1 MYLYC
6 FRTSGLLQLGR
17 GFILMSSSFLALAD
31 TATAPSF
38 ALHPINAPI
47 SLTLTPRLES
57 ASADSTRPDTP
68 QLPRNVP
75 QPAPGPARSPTP
87 VESVSNR
94 IQLLPLEVSING
106 EEVGSWVLFERDG
119 TLFAPV
125 DAFTEWRVNRRP
137 GAEMVVH
144 QGQQWYALASVPG
157 FESKRNFSN
166 GSVALTF
173 SPQAF
178 ASTQLTPR
186 AIERLALS
194 TPTLSGFVNYD
205 ISYSYFG
212 ASGGAATNNMGALLE
227 LGVSSGWGVLTST
240 YSGSN
245 LLSKDPLAPKTVRRL
260 ETTLTRDLPES
271 NLTLRL
277 GDSSTRSSNLGRSFF
292 FGGFQLDKNFSLT
305 PGFISQP
312 LPVLAGLSGGPSIV
326 ELYINDVLRQ
336 TSRVPP
342 GPFSIDNFPQ
352 LTGSGQ
358 ARVVVRDALGRE
370 TVLAQNFFSRAELLE
385 EGLSDWSVAG
395 GAVRQNLGA
404 KNADYGQAFLS
415 GLWRYGVNKQLTAE
429 ANAELGRVTQSAG
442 LGVATALPFT
452 ILGQAGLAASNDA
465 NIGRGSKHLFGL
477 EHTGLR
483 QSFSLRYEGA
493 SRGYRQM
500 GQDLNA
506 LPFKRQLSAS
516 YNYASEKFGSV
527 GLGYARVNSYE
538 LGALTTYSASYS
550 MRIGERSSLSL
561 NAVHVNGLPGDSGS
575 STSVGVN
582 LVVPFENQIAV
593 ASGFAYR
600 AGQTD
605 GFISANKGLAD
616 DTGFSWRTQAGQRS
630 NQIYSE
636 GSLNYQGNRS
646 FISAD
651 VNATGSQRSVRLG
664 AQGGLVAIDGQVFAT
679 RRVAGSYAL
688 VEVPGYADVGV
699 GFNGRIL
706 ARTNADGKAL
716 VPGLQPYAINAIRL
730 DPAELPISAELD
742 SIEQTA
748 VPGNRNG
755 VIIKFPVR
763 TGRGA
768 LIKIVFDDDQPAP
781 AGAELELVGDKQPFF
796 VARRGEAF
804 VTGLQPSNQLRLKWQ
819 DKTCNLTVV
828 LEPAVSQDDIARV
841 GPLKCSGVIR

>member
-1 MYLYC
+1 MLSYSIHTL
-6 FRTSGLLQLGR
+6 TLLPLTCS
-17 GFILMSSSFLALAD
+17 FILLSSNSLVFAE
-31 TATAPSF
+31 TAPSSV
-38 ALHPINAPI
+38 LRPDSAPI
-47 SLTLTPRLES
+47 KLAAPPGLAG
-57 ASADSTRPDTP
+57 ASADNSRPDTP
-68 QLPRNVP
+68 TIPRRLQ
-75 QPAPGPARSPTP
+75 QPAS
-87 VESVSNR
+87 VESSANR
-94 IQLLPLEVSING
+94 IQQLPLEVSING
-106 EEVGSWVLFERDG
+106 EEVGSWVLLERDG

-125 DAFTEWRVNRRP
+125 DAFAEWRINRRSS
-137 GAEMVVH
+137 AEPMVY
-144 QGQQWYALASVPG
+144 QGRQWYALSSVPG

-166 GSVALTF
+166 QSVELKF

-178 ASTQLTPR
+178 ASTRLTPP
-186 AIERLALS
+186 ASERLALT
-194 TPTLSGFVNYD
+194 TPALSGFANYD
-205 ISYSYFG
+205 ISYSYAG
-212 ASGGAATNNMGALLE
+212 ASGSAATNDMGVLLE

-240 YSGSN
+240 YSGRS
-245 LLSKDPLAPKTVRRL
+245 LLSRDPLTPRSVVRL
-260 ETTLTRDLPES
+260 ETTFTRDLPDK

-277 GDSSTRSSNLGRSFF
+277 GDSATRSSNLGRSFF
-292 FGGFQLDKNFSLT
+292 FGGFQLNRNFGLT

-312 LPVLAGLSGGPSIV
+312 LPVLAGISGGPSTV

-336 TSRVPP
+336 TSRVPA

-370 TVLAQNFFSRAELLE
+370 SVLAENFFSRAELLE
-385 EGLSDWSVAG
+385 QGLSDWSVAG
-395 GAVRQNLGA
+395 GALRNNLGA
-404 KNADYGQAFLS
+404 KNADYGQPFLS
-415 GLWRYGVNKQLTAE
+415 GLWRYGVNKQLTTE

-465 NIGRGSKHLFGL
+465 NTGRGSKYLVGL

-483 QSFSLRYEGA
+483 QSFSLRIEGA
-493 SRGYRQM
+493 SRGYRQI
-500 GQDLNA
+500 GQEINS

-516 YNYASEKFGSV
+516 YNYASQKFGSV
-527 GLGYARVNSYE
+527 GLGYARVNSFD
-538 LGALTTYSASYS
+538 LGALTTYSGSYS
-550 MRIGERSSLSL
+550 MRIGARSSLSL
-561 NAVHVNGLPGDSGS
+561 NAVHVNGLSGSTAS
-575 STSVGVN
+575 STSFGVN
-582 LVVPFENQIAV
+582 LVVPLENQVAI
-593 ASGFAYR
+593 ASGLSYR

-605 GFISANKGLAD
+605 GFVSASQGLAG

-636 GSLNYQGNRS
+636 GGLNYQGNRS
-646 FISAD
+646 LISAD

-664 AQGGLVAIDGQVFAT
+664 AQGGLVAIDGQLFAT
-679 RRVAGSYAL
+679 RRVSGSYAL

-699 GFNGRIL
+699 GFNGRVL

-716 VPGLQPYAINAIRL
+716 VPGLQPYAVNSIRL

-755 VIIKFPVR
+755 VIIRFPVR
-763 TGRGA
+763 SGRGA

-781 AGAELELVGDKQPFF
+781 AGAELELVGDKQEFF

-804 VTGLQPSNQLRLKWQ
+804 VTGLQPSNQLRLKWL
-819 DKTCNLTVV
+819 DRSCVLTVV

>member
-1 MYLYC
+1 MLSYSIHTL
-6 FRTSGLLQLGR
+6 TLLPLTCS
-17 GFILMSSSFLALAD
+17 FILLSSNSLVFAE
-31 TATAPSF
+31 TAPSSV
-38 ALHPINAPI
+38 LRPDSAPI
-47 SLTLTPRLES
+47 KLAAPPGLVG
-57 ASADSTRPDTP
+57 ASADNSRPDTP
-68 QLPRNVP
+68 TIPRRLQ
-75 QPAPGPARSPTP
+75 QPAS
-87 VESVSNR
+87 VESSANR

-106 EEVGSWVLFERDG
+106 EEVGSWVLLERDG

-125 DAFTEWRVNRRP
+125 DAFAEWRINRRP
-137 GAEMVVH
+137 NAEPMVY
-144 QGQQWYALASVPG
+144 QGRQWYALSSVPG

-166 GSVALTF
+166 QSVELKF

-178 ASTQLTPR
+178 ASTRLTPP
-186 AIERLALS
+186 ASERLALT
-194 TPTLSGFVNYD
+194 TPALSGFANYD
-205 ISYSYFG
+205 ISYSYAG
-212 ASGGAATNNMGALLE
+212 ASGSAATNDMGVLLE

-240 YSGSN
+240 YSGRS
-245 LLSKDPLAPKTVRRL
+245 LLSRDPLTPRSVVRL
-260 ETTLTRDLPES
+260 ETTFTRDLPDK

-277 GDSSTRSSNLGRSFF
+277 GDSATRSSNLGRSFF
-292 FGGFQLDKNFSLT
+292 FGGFQLNRNFGLS

-312 LPVLAGLSGGPSIV
+312 VPVLAGISGGPSTV

-336 TSRVPP
+336 TSRVPA

-370 TVLAQNFFSRAELLE
+370 SVLAENFFSRAELLE
-385 EGLSDWSVAG
+385 QGLSDWSVAG
-395 GAVRQNLGA
+395 GALRNNLGA
-404 KNADYGQAFLS
+404 KNADYGQPFLS
-415 GLWRYGVNKQLTAE
+415 GLWRYGVNKQLTTE

-465 NIGRGSKHLFGL
+465 NTGRGSKYLVGL

-483 QSFSLRYEGA
+483 QSFSLRIEGA
-493 SRGYRQM
+493 SRGYRQI
-500 GQDLNA
+500 GQEINS

-527 GLGYARVNSYE
+527 GLGYARVNSFD

-550 MRIGERSSLSL
+550 MRIGARSSLSL
-561 NAVHVNGLPGDSGS
+561 NAVHVNGLSGGTAS
-575 STSVGVN
+575 STSFGVN
-582 LVVPFENQIAV
+582 LVVPLENQVAV
-593 ASGFAYR
+593 ASGLSYR

-605 GFISANKGLAD
+605 GFVSASQGLAG

-636 GSLNYQGNRS
+636 GGLNYQGNRS
-646 FISAD
+646 LISAD

-664 AQGGLVAIDGQVFAT
+664 AQGGLVAIDSQLFAT
-679 RRVAGSYAL
+679 RRVSGSYAL

-699 GFNGRIL
+699 GFNGRVL

-716 VPGLQPYAINAIRL
+716 VPGLLPYAVNAIRL

-755 VIIKFPVR
+755 VIIRFPVR
-763 TGRGA
+763 SGRGA

-781 AGAELELVGDKQPFF
+781 AGAELELVGDKQEFF

-804 VTGLQPSNQLRLKWQ
+804 VTGLQPSNQLRLKWL
-819 DKTCNLTVV
+819 DRSCVLTVV

>member
-1 MYLYC
+1 MLSYSIHT
-6 FRTSGLLQLGR
+6 FTLLPLTCS
-17 GFILMSSSFLALAD
+17 FILLSSNSLVFAE
-31 TATAPSF
+31 TAPSSV
-38 ALHPINAPI
+38 LRPDSAPI
-47 SLTLTPRLES
+47 KLAVPPGLAS
-57 ASADSTRPDTP
+57 ASADNSRPDTP
-68 QLPRNVP
+68 TIPRRLQ
-75 QPAPGPARSPTP
+75 QPAP
-87 VESVSNR
+87 VESSANR
-94 IQLLPLEVSING
+94 IQQLPLEVSING
-106 EEVGSWVLFERDG
+106 EEVGSWVLLERDG

-125 DAFTEWRVNRRP
+125 DAFTEWRINRRP
-137 GAEMVVH
+137 SAEPMLY
-144 QGQQWYALASVPG
+144 QGRQWYALSSVPG

-166 GSVALTF
+166 QSVELKF

-178 ASTQLTPR
+178 ASTRLTPP
-186 AIERLALS
+186 ASERLALT
-194 TPTLSGFVNYD
+194 TPALSGFANYD
-205 ISYSYFG
+205 ISYSYSG
-212 ASGGAATNNMGALLE
+212 ASGSAATNDMGVLLE

-240 YSGSN
+240 YSGRS
-245 LLSKDPLAPKTVRRL
+245 LLSRDPLTPRSVVRL
-260 ETTLTRDLPES
+260 ETTFTRDLPDK

-277 GDSSTRSSNLGRSFF
+277 GDSATRSSNLGRSFF
-292 FGGFQLDKNFSLT
+292 FGGFQLNRNFGLS

-312 LPVLAGLSGGPSIV
+312 VPVLAGISGGPSTV

-336 TSRVPP
+336 TSRVPA

-370 TVLAQNFFSRAELLE
+370 SVLAQNFFSRAELLE
-385 EGLSDWSVAG
+385 QGLSDWSVAG
-395 GAVRQNLGA
+395 GALRNNLGA
-404 KNADYGQAFLS
+404 KNADYGQPFLS
-415 GLWRYGVNKQLTAE
+415 GLWRYGVNKQLTTE

-465 NIGRGSKHLFGL
+465 NTGRGSKYLVGL

-483 QSFSLRYEGA
+483 QSYSLRIEGA
-493 SRGYRQM
+493 TRGYRQI
-500 GQDLNA
+500 GQEINS

-516 YNYASEKFGSV
+516 YNYASQKFGSV
-527 GLGYARVNSYE
+527 GLGYARVNSFD
-538 LGALTTYSASYS
+538 LGALTTYSVSYS
-550 MRIGERSSLSL
+550 MRIGARSSLSF
-561 NAVHVNGLPGDSGS
+561 NAVHVNGLSGSTTS
-575 STSVGVN
+575 STSFGVN
-582 LVVPFENQIAV
+582 LMVPLENQVAV
-593 ASGFAYR
+593 ASGLSYR

-605 GFISANKGLAD
+605 GFVSASQGLAG

-636 GSLNYQGNRS
+636 GGLNYQGNRS
-646 FISAD
+646 LITAD

-664 AQGGLVAIDGQVFAT
+664 AQGGLVAIDGQLFAT
-679 RRVAGSYAL
+679 RRVSGSYAL

-699 GFNGRIL
+699 GFNGRVL

-716 VPGLQPYAINAIRL
+716 VPGLLPFAVNAIRL

-748 VPGNRNG
+748 VPGNRTG

-781 AGAELELVGDKQPFF
+781 AGAELELVGDKQEFF

-804 VTGLQPSNQLRLKWQ
+804 VTGLQSSNQLRLKWL
-819 DKTCNLTVV
+819 DKTCNLTVI
-828 LEPAVSQDDIARV
+828 LQPAINQDDIARV
-841 GPLKCSGVIR
+841 GPLKCSGVMR

>member
-1 MYLYC
+1 ML
-6 FRTSGLLQLGR
+6 
-17 GFILMSSSFLALAD
+17 SSCPPTLAD
-31 TATAPSF
+31 TPFPLSTALDPD
-38 ALHPINAPI
+38 AAPAK
-47 SLTLTPRLES
+47 LVMTPTLNS
-57 ASADSTRPDTP
+57 ASADDPGQNTRT
-68 QLPRNVP
+68 LPRRFQ
-75 QPAPGPARSPTP
+75 QPVP
-87 VESVSNR
+87 VESGANR
-94 IQLLPLEVSING
+94 LQLLPLEVSING
-106 EEVGSWVLFERDG
+106 EEVGNWVLFERDG
-119 TLFAPV
+119 TLYAPTE
-125 DAFTEWRVNRRP
+125 AFTEWRVNRRP
-137 GAEMVVH
+137 NAEPVIY
-144 QGQQWYALASVPG
+144 QGRQWYALSSVQG

-166 GSVALTF
+166 GSVELNF

-178 ASTQLTPR
+178 ASTRLTP
-186 AIERLALS
+186 AAAERLALS
-194 TPTLSGFVNYD
+194 APALSGFANYD
-205 ISYSYFG
+205 ISYSYSG
-212 ASGGAATNNMGALLE
+212 ASGSAATNDMGALLE
-227 LGVSSGWGVLTST
+227 LGISSGWGVLTST
-240 YSGSN
+240 YSGRS
-245 LLSKDPLAPKTVRRL
+245 LLSQDPLAPRTVRRL
-260 ETTLTRDLPES
+260 ETTFTSDLPDK

-277 GDSSTRSSNLGRSFF
+277 GDSATRSSNLGRSVF

-312 LPVLAGLSGGPSIV
+312 LPVLTGISGGPSTV

-336 TSRVPP
+336 TSRVPS

-358 ARVVVRDALGRE
+358 ARVVVRDSLGRE
-370 TVLAQNFFSRAELLE
+370 SVLAQNFFSRAELLE
-385 EGLSDWSVAG
+385 QGLSDWSVAG
-395 GAVRQNLGA
+395 GAVRKDLGA

-415 GLWRYGVNKQLTAE
+415 GLWRYGVNKQLTIE
-429 ANAELGRVTQSAG
+429 TNAELGRVTQSAG
-442 LGVATALPFT
+442 FGVATALPFT

-465 NIGRGSKHLFGL
+465 NTGRGSKYVVGL
-477 EHTGLR
+477 EHTDLR
-483 QSFSLRYEGA
+483 QSFSLRNEGA
-493 SRGYRQM
+493 SRGYRQI

-527 GLGYARVNSYE
+527 GLGYARVNSFD

-561 NAVHVNGLPGDSGS
+561 NAVHVNGLSGGTAS
-575 STSVGVN
+575 STSFGVN
-582 LVVPFENQIAV
+582 LVVPLENQVAV
-593 ASGFAYR
+593 FSGLSYR

-605 GFISANKGLAD
+605 GFVSASKGLAG

-636 GSLNYQGNRS
+636 AGLNYQGNRS
-646 FISAD
+646 LITAD

-664 AQGGLVAIDGQVFAT
+664 TQGGLVAIDGQLFAT
-679 RRVAGSYAL
+679 RRASGSYAL

-699 GFNGRIL
+699 GFNGRVL

-716 VPGLQPYAINAIRL
+716 VPGLQPFAVNAIRL
-730 DPAELPISAELD
+730 DPTELPISAELD

-781 AGAELELVGDKQPFF
+781 AGAELELVGDKQEFF

-804 VTGLQPSNQLRLKWQ
+804 VTGLQPSNQLRLKWLG
-819 DKTCNLTVV
+819 KSCALTVV

-841 GPLKCSGVIR
+841 GPLKCSGVSR

>member
-1 MYLYC
+1 MLSYSIHT
-6 FRTSGLLQLGR
+6 FTLLPLTCS
-17 GFILMSSSFLALAD
+17 FILLSSNSLVFAE
-31 TATAPSF
+31 TAPSSV
-38 ALHPINAPI
+38 LRPDSAPI
-47 SLTLTPRLES
+47 KLAAPPGLAS
-57 ASADSTRPDTP
+57 ASADNSRPDTP
-68 QLPRNVP
+68 TIPRRLQ
-75 QPAPGPARSPTP
+75 QPAS
-87 VESVSNR
+87 VESSANR
-94 IQLLPLEVSING
+94 IQQLPLEVSING
-106 EEVGSWVLFERDG
+106 EEVGSWVLLERDG

-125 DAFTEWRVNRRP
+125 DAFAEWRINRRP
-137 GAEMVVH
+137 NAEPMVY
-144 QGQQWYALASVPG
+144 QGRQWYALSSVPG

-166 GSVALTF
+166 QSVELKF

-178 ASTQLTPR
+178 ASTRLTPP
-186 AIERLALS
+186 ASERLALT
-194 TPTLSGFVNYD
+194 TPALSGFANYD
-205 ISYSYFG
+205 ISYTYAG
-212 ASGGAATNNMGALLE
+212 ASGSAATNDMGVLLE

-240 YSGSN
+240 YSGRS
-245 LLSKDPLAPKTVRRL
+245 LLSRDPLTPRSVVRL
-260 ETTLTRDLPES
+260 ETTFTRDLPDK

-277 GDSSTRSSNLGRSFF
+277 GDSATRSSNLGRSFF
-292 FGGFQLDKNFSLT
+292 FGGFQLNRNFGLT

-312 LPVLAGLSGGPSIV
+312 VPVLAGISGGPSTV

-336 TSRVPP
+336 TSRVPA

-370 TVLAQNFFSRAELLE
+370 SVLAQNFFSRAELLE
-385 EGLSDWSVAG
+385 QGLSDWSVAG
-395 GAVRQNLGA
+395 GALRNNLGA
-404 KNADYGQAFLS
+404 KNADYGQPFLS
-415 GLWRYGVNKQLTAE
+415 GLWRYGVNKQLTTE

-465 NIGRGSKHLFGL
+465 NTGRGSKYLVGL

-483 QSFSLRYEGA
+483 QSYSLRIEGA
-493 SRGYRQM
+493 TRGYRQI
-500 GQDLNA
+500 GQEINS

-516 YNYASEKFGSV
+516 YNYASQKFGSV
-527 GLGYARVNSYE
+527 GLGYARVNSFD

-550 MRIGERSSLSL
+550 MRIGARSSLSF
-561 NAVHVNGLPGDSGS
+561 NAVHVNGLSGSTAS
-575 STSVGVN
+575 STSFGVN
-582 LVVPFENQIAV
+582 LVVPLENQVAV
-593 ASGFAYR
+593 ASGLSYR

-605 GFISANKGLAD
+605 GFVSASQGLAG

-636 GSLNYQGNRS
+636 GGLNYQGNRS
-646 FISAD
+646 LISAD

-664 AQGGLVAIDGQVFAT
+664 AQGGLVAIDGQLFAT
-679 RRVAGSYAL
+679 RRVSGSYAL

-699 GFNGRIL
+699 GFNGRVL

-716 VPGLQPYAINAIRL
+716 VPGLMPFAVNAIRL
-730 DPAELPISAELD
+730 DPTELPISAELD

-755 VIIKFPVR
+755 VIIRFPVR

-781 AGAELELVGDKQPFF
+781 AGAELELVGDKQEFF

-804 VTGLQPSNQLRLKWQ
+804 VTGLQPSNQLRLKWL
-819 DKTCNLTVV
+819 DRSCVLTVV

-841 GPLKCSGVIR
+841 GPLKCSGVMR